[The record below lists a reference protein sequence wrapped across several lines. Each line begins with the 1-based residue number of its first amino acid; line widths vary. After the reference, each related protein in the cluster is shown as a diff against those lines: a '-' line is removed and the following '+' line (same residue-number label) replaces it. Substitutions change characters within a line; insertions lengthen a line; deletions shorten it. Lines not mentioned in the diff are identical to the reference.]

1 MAEAYTSA
9 GTMNGIGLLTCID
22 HGSQSQLQK
31 EVNRVLFLLSYSI
44 SNTSVRKIG
53 LRLKC

>member
-1 MAEAYTSA
+1 MVEAYTSA
-9 GTMNGIGLLTCID
+9 GTMNGIGLLTSID

-44 SNTSVRKIG
+44 STT
-53 LRLKC
+53 

>member
-31 EVNRVLFLLSYSI
+31 EVNRVLFCYLIAFQPHKLEKL
-44 SNTSVRKIG
+44 V
-53 LRLKC
+53 